1 MSTLLVMCQANTVG
15 DATLLLMPIDERT
28 NRAVL
33 ALRRRLKE
41 LGLTQTEL
49 ALRVGRVQGWVS
61 SRLFLDPDATLRH
74 LAYKD
79 PDTLAKLL
87 DALQWS
93 LEELNRS
100 TGLDIPTSQGLRDEV
115 QLDTEDLRG
124 GTRAVP
130 VYDMLSAGPGSDGGT
145 VIDVIDIP
153 AAWEGHYAAYEVVG
167 DSMAPDIPDGAR
179 VVVRVQDY
187 ASPGNEVV
195 VWVPEHGMLVKRLE
209 RITPEGDVVLT
220 SYNPEFKPIWARDVR
235 IYGVV
240 VEVRLRR
247 KVINGNHGPN

>member
-1 MSTLLVMCQANTVG
+1 MIPAMARTRAGIAIQQRMSDVGLTQASLGRGLGRSQTWVSQSLLDDT
-15 DATLLLMPIDERT
+15 ERT
-28 NRAVL
+28 LRRMWIEEPERFKKLLELLEWEAQDL
-33 ALRRRLKE
+33 ALRTGVLLPSPT
-41 LGLTQTEL
+41 LG
-49 ALRVGRVQGWVS
+49 
-61 SRLFLDPDATLRH
+61 
-74 LAYKD
+74 
-79 PDTLAKLL
+79 
-87 DALQWS
+87 DALQG
-93 LEELNRS
+93 NAQ
-100 TGLDIPTSQGLRDEV
+100 LDIA
-115 QLDTEDLRG
+115 DLRG

-153 AAWEGHYAAYEVVG
+153 AAWEGHYAAYQVHG

-195 VWVPEHGMLVKRLE
+195 AWVPDHGMLVKRLE

>member
-1 MSTLLVMCQANTVG
+1 MDRAREHG
-15 DATLLLMPIDERT
+15 LLLRKWRVDRGLKRPE
-28 NRAVL
+28 VL
-33 ALRRRLKE
+33 AELKK
-41 LGLTQTEL
+41 LG
-49 ALRVGRVQGWVS
+49 VDMSYG
-61 SRLFLDPDATLRH
+61 
-74 LAYKD
+74 Y
-79 PDTLAKLL
+79 LAKLESGVRSL
-87 DALQWS
+87 ASAS
-93 LEELNRS
+93 LEYREGLRQVYRIGRDEWERE
-100 TGLDIPTSQGLRDEV
+100 TGLHVPSPTLGDAPQGNA
-115 QLDTEDLRG
+115 QLDIADLRG
-124 GTRAVP
+124 GTRTVP

-195 VWVPEHGMLVKRLE
+195 VWVPDHGMLVKRLE